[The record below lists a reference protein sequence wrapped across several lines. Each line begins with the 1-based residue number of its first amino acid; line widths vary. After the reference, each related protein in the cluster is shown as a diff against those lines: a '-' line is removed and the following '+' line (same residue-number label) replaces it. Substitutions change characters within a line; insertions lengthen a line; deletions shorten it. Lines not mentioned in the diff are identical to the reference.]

1 MEPRGASRI
10 LFGLGLVVCTGS
22 LRAQNAPVESNACTA
37 AIPASAYTRVPVYL
51 QAFADSSRRAVLP
64 SADFFAQSVAFKV
77 RELLGARGSQL
88 PEADSVLSGSTLWG
102 EVSITA
108 RRNGQLSWRAAEWST
123 GADTVL
129 KSSLAFLQRAI
140 KEASDGGEMVAMPDG
155 FTGDSVTFTLAF
167 ITPLVEKG
175 GKVRP
180 LKARQA
186 IPVFTISRMWE
197 TPVEMTRRPN
207 IEYPVFARSIGS
219 IGDVRLTYVVD
230 STGKIKQGSIKESWP
245 EGIER
250 PKGQLRNAYDAFLEA
265 VMRDLPRAR
274 FKPATL
280 GGCPVNQ
287 VVVQDFNFL
296 LER

>member
-1 MEPRGASRI
+1 MLTMLLTIGFLLSAGTARS
-10 LFGLGLVVCTGS
+10 
-22 LRAQNAPVESNACTA
+22 QNAPVESNACTA
-37 AIPASAYTRVPVYL
+37 RIPTSEYTRVPVYL

-77 RELLGARGSQL
+77 RELLGANGSQL
-88 PEADSVLSGSTLWG
+88 PKADSVLSGSTLWG
-102 EVSITA
+102 EVSITV
-108 RRNGQLSWRAAEWST
+108 RRNGQLTWRAAEWST
-123 GADTVL
+123 GADTVV

-140 KEASDGGEMVAMPDG
+140 KEAVDGGEMVSIPDG
-155 FTGDSVTFTLAF
+155 FTGDSLAFTLAF
-167 ITPLVEKG
+167 ITPVVEKG

-186 IPVFTISRMWE
+186 IPVFTISRIWE
-197 TPVEMTRRPN
+197 TPVEVTKRPN
-207 IEYPVFARSIGS
+207 IEYPAFARSIGS

-230 STGKIKQGSIKESWP
+230 SEGKIKPGSIRESWP
-245 EGIER
+245 AGIER
-250 PKGQLRNAYDAFLEA
+250 PKGQLKNAYDAFLEA